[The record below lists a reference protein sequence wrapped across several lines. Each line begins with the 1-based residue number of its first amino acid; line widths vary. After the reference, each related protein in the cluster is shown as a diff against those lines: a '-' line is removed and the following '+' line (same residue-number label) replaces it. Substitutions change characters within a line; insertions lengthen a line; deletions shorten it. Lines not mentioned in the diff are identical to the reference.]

1 MSLCKFS
8 ETWSVSFR
16 CNDLRLAGISHIMH
30 QDSNFS
36 HSHINWMWGGQMGSY
51 NPVRLLELIIIGA
64 Y

>member
-1 MSLCKFS
+1 MI
-8 ETWSVSFR
+8 
-16 CNDLRLAGISHIMH
+16 DLRLAGISHIMH